1 MNRIRSDMTKLVM
14 NAVSGQLRISK
25 IDMDRMNVRALLALF
40 FGLMVGA
47 FGVGAQGATLTSSG
61 IAWQAKGAWGIDG
74 VTGSV
79 RTGDAVPPGSLLLA
93 KDPKTAHSIVVLLP
107 DGQRILYECF
117 TEEQCDRGFRVPLLV
132 EKPTDFAA
140 EFLARIRAV
149 LIRNRNVPQTKTQR
163 LLPREETL
171 AALGSGNQV
180 SIGGLAVSLP
190 DGHYTYELSDRE
202 AHGNLSPKRSIFVK
216 KAFVKKGPSIHLELP
231 STGVYDFI
239 VRDDFNRPRIDL
251 FIAAVTPADEPKSM
265 DSLHRAQQMMK
276 QWNEDYQG
284 WPIDDFQRAYLEALV
299 LKIGPQAG
307 RGSDRVLAR
316 APRPGRTAEPVFSP
330 EPGIFKGDMMVQ
342 VRCVTPGAAIHYT
355 VDNSQPVGSSPIYA
369 GPISVKRTE
378 LTVKAFASSAGKK
391 DSAVV
396 TGIFRIKQ

>member
-1 MNRIRSDMTKLVM
+1 MTKLGM
-14 NAVSGQLRISK
+14 NAVAEQLRISK
-25 IDMDRMNVRALLALF
+25 IDMDRLNIRSLLALF
-40 FGLMVGA
+40 LGLLIGA
-47 FGVGAQGATLTSSG
+47 FAVGAQCATLTSSG
-61 IAWQAKGAWGIDG
+61 IAWQAKGTWGIDG

-107 DGQRILYECF
+107 DGQRVLYECF
-117 TEEQCDRGFRVPLLV
+117 TEEQCDRGFRVPLLI
-132 EKPTDFAA
+132 EKPADFAP

-149 LIRNRNVPQTKTQR
+149 LIRNRDVPQTKAQR

-171 AALGSGNQV
+171 AALGPGNQV
-180 SIGGLAVSLP
+180 SIAGLAASLP
-190 DGHYTYELSDRE
+190 DGRYTYEASDRE
-202 AHGNLSPKRSIFVK
+202 AHGNLAPKRPIFVK
-216 KAFVKKGPSIHLELP
+216 KAFVKKGPSIHLKLP
-231 STGVYDFI
+231 ATGIYDFI

-251 FIAAVTPADEPKSM
+251 FIAAVKAADAPKSM
-265 DSLHRAQQMMK
+265 DSLHRAQQLMK

-307 RGSDRVLAR
+307 RRSHRAIAR

-330 EPGIFKGDMMVQ
+330 EPGLFKGDMMVQ
-342 VRCVTPGAAIHYT
+342 LHCVTPGGAIHYT
-355 VDNSQPVGSSPIYA
+355 VDNSQPVRSSPVYA

-378 LTVKAFASSAGKK
+378 LTIKAFASSAGKK